1 MKKVS
6 CLCLPVIKGFVFCA
20 VVLQIVLGAIYIGSN
35 FSVVPQFRDTSIYLE
50 MAEEFIPDEYTG
62 LLYPGLVKLC
72 SSLGMIPYQIPIYL
86 IQLSLGVFC
95 VYHFVSTWTDRKVV
109 AIICA
114 LWVNTIPFVAQAH
127 VTVLPHSLALSFLL
141 LMFLQVLKGMVRHK
155 PLSFTDWG
163 LLMCSFSIIV
173 QLTEEYLW
181 AGALLVLWACI
192 LQFYAVS
199 HKVLLCFVSL
209 LISAGILVSNL
220 AVLSSTQHPG
230 YYGRIQNTAS
240 SVFFQR
246 VGVVAL
252 EGKYFP
258 HLPIEVQQCFQES
271 ELKGIRLYPYKVQ
284 TEFGPTLEA
293 RYGKE
298 EANVLYR
305 QLGNLGLEFATKD
318 NLIAIGKDTLAYALP
333 LANYIAWQSGH
344 NGGATV
350 WNYQQFIQQ
359 APAFSVMYAKVCH
372 FLWLLGFSVS
382 VVMCILRVYR
392 TRKMYWRLWGPVVV
406 YVLVYALLFALR
418 GMDVYDY
425 KLSLLPMVLGY
436 IPLGYV
442 VFRDSLY
449 PFGGEQMR

>member
-1 MKKVS
+1 MKKVR
-6 CLCLPVIKGFVFCA
+6 CLFLPVIKGFVFCA

-35 FSVVPQFRDTSIYLE
+35 FSVVPQFCDTSIYLE
-50 MAEEFIPDEYTG
+50 MAGEFIPDEYSG
-62 LLYPGLVKLC
+62 LLYPGIVKIC
-72 SSLGMIPYQIPIYL
+72 SSLGTVPYQIPIYL

-114 LWVNTIPFVAQAH
+114 LWANTIPFVAQAH

-173 QLTEEYLW
+173 QLTGEYLW

-284 TEFGPTLEA
+284 TEFGPTLEV

-333 LANYIAWQSGH
+333 LANYMTWQSGH
-344 NGGATV
+344 NGGATA
-350 WNYQQFIQQ
+350 WNYQQFVQQ

-382 VVMCILRVYR
+382 ILMCILRAYC
-392 TRKMYWRLWGPVVV
+392 TRNIYWRLWLPVVM

-418 GMDVYDY
+418 GTDVYDY
-425 KLSLLPMVLGY
+425 KLSLLPMVLSY
-436 IPLGYV
+436 IPVGYV
-442 VFRDSLY
+442 WMRDM
-449 PFGGEQMR
+449 FMD

>member
-1 MKKVS
+1 M
-6 CLCLPVIKGFVFCA
+6 
-20 VVLQIVLGAIYIGSN
+20 
-35 FSVVPQFRDTSIYLE
+35 
-50 MAEEFIPDEYTG
+50 
-62 LLYPGLVKLC
+62 
-72 SSLGMIPYQIPIYL
+72 
-86 IQLSLGVFC
+86 
-95 VYHFVSTWTDRKVV
+95 
-109 AIICA
+109 
-114 LWVNTIPFVAQAH
+114 
-127 VTVLPHSLALSFLL
+127 
-141 LMFLQVLKGMVRHK
+141 
-155 PLSFTDWG
+155 
-163 LLMCSFSIIV
+163 
-173 QLTEEYLW
+173 
-181 AGALLVLWACI
+181 
-192 LQFYAVS
+192 
-199 HKVLLCFVSL
+199 SL

-333 LANYIAWQSGH
+333 LANYMAWQSGH

-372 FLWLLGFSVS
+372 FLWILGFSVS
-382 VVMCILRVYR
+382 VVMCILKAYR
-392 TRKMYWRLWGPVVV
+392 TRKIYWRLWGPVVV

-436 IPLGYV
+436 IPAGYV
-442 VFRDSLY
+442 WMRDI
-449 PFGGEQMR
+449 FMD